1 MSGEGT
7 AHRRLKKQLLARI
20 ATMHVGERLPPER
33 ELAGEYSV
41 SRMTINKI
49 MVELRREGH
58 LRRERGRGTFVSP
71 ASQIVES
78 GMSGREGGTVV
89 MAFPDWFSY
98 SVWDMV
104 NQAEAQA
111 VRENIDLLN
120 FKIRGACWFDS
131 FLELC
136 ARQQNLR
143 GVILVPP
150 GSGLSGEQARAL
162 GGLPGR
168 VVGIF
173 YSEYAEIVPNFYSVS
188 NSDFLT
194 GYRTFEYLASLGY
207 ARVALIPNEPWSTG
221 SEALAG
227 GFVRAARDLGRG
239 ELLVPGYRAGVFSK
253 GAENALLMLGEVFSR
268 AAMPDCCVFQ
278 SFSGALAGLR
288 YLAGR
293 GLRVPENIGVVSLS
307 GHNDFEE
314 MLVPALT
321 VIESDRRE
329 LIGRA
334 FGCLL
339 EQGAGEKIQRL
350 EVRVFA
356 RDSVRTIGG

>member
-1 MSGEGT
+1 MSDVET
-7 AHRRLKKQLLARI
+7 AHMRLKKELLARI
-20 ATMHVGERLPPER
+20 AAMHVGERLPPER

-41 SRMTINKI
+41 SRMTVNKI

-71 ASQIVES
+71 ASQVVES
-78 GMSGREGGTVV
+78 GRPGREGGTII

-98 SVWDMV
+98 SVWDLV

-173 YSEYAEIVPNFYSVS
+173 YSEYAEIVPNLYSVS

-207 ARVALIPNEPWSTG
+207 KRVALVPNEPWSAG
-221 SEALAG
+221 SEALSG
-227 GFVRAARDLGRG
+227 GFARAAGDLGRG
-239 ELLVPGYRAGVFSK
+239 EFILPEYRAGVFSK
-253 GAENALLMLGEVFSR
+253 GAENALLMLEEIFSR
-268 AAMPDCCVFQ
+268 AAVPDCCVFQ

-288 YLAGR
+288 FLVGR
-293 GLRVPENIGVVSLS
+293 GLRVPEDIGAVSLS
-307 GHNDFEE
+307 GHNGFEE

-339 EQGAGEKIQRL
+339 GQGSGEKIQRL

-356 RDSVRTIGG
+356 RDSLRSIGG